1 MSHEGE
7 GRFVKGA
14 VGLFRAFVLGT
25 SGAFKKEPER
35 SLSLSDLIRQG
46 DLPVTSASGSVGHD
60 GESLFQHTQSPHQRT
75 VHGPTKSKL
84 TLLQGGKK

>member
-1 MSHEGE
+1 MSHEG
-7 GRFVKGA
+7 GNRFVKGA
-14 VGLFRAFVLGT
+14 VGLFRALVL
-25 SGAFKKEPER
+25 SADSAFRKEPER
-35 SLSLSDLIRQG
+35 SLSLSDLIRSG

-60 GESLFQHTQSPHQRT
+60 GESLFQHTQSPHQRI